1 MSFAAAARAAQGAPA
16 ATPTRLAGRPPSSP
30 PVRRARAVAAAA
42 ACEPVEAILF
52 DMDGVLT
59 LSEELSRE

>member
-16 ATPTRLAGRPPSSP
+16 ATPTRLGRPPSSP

>member
-1 MSFAAAARAAQGAPA
+1 
-16 ATPTRLAGRPPSSP
+16 
-30 PVRRARAVAAAA
+30 VRRARAVAAAA

>member
-1 MSFAAAARAAQGAPA
+1 MALAASPTARSGASPLAPA
-16 ATPTRLAGRPPSSP
+16 ARGSP
-30 PVRRARAVAAAA
+30 RRALAPPASRPVAAAA
-42 ACEPVEAILF
+42 AAAEPVEAILF